1 MKKTL
6 IISII
11 TLLSGFAAEA
21 QVLNLSLQ
29 QCREMALTSN
39 EDVKISQYQNEKAKI
54 EKKIAQTAYFPKFS
68 GSATYGWTNTGMEV
82 ILPKINLPFSI
93 MQGIPIDIGRIIPD
107 KIDMGIKTDFYMFGV
122 TLQQP
127 VFAGG
132 KVLTGNKMAKKTIE
146 LTEEYGNMLRMS
158 VIAEAEKA
166 YWQHYSL
173 SDKIKLFEQYEVLLD
188 TLYESISAM
197 ISVKMATE
205 NDLLKVLS
213 RKGNIQYQM
222 QRAKNGMELSR
233 MQLCRIIGADLNTK
247 IVLTDTI
254 AAEVD
259 EITDNSYN
267 LTMRPEY
274 RIMQK
279 QLELKELNIRNV
291 LGDFLPTL
299 GIMAGYNYIGKIE
312 LERIALQMKR
322 PNPIVMASLSVP
334 IFHFLEGSKKIKSAK
349 IVRDIQQ
356 EELNKNSK
364 LLTIEMHYTER
375 NLQDAF
381 LLVRISETALEQAQA
396 NLRRTQDSY
405 EVGMSTLLDVLDAQ
419 AQWQEA
425 YSNSIDARVQ
435 YKISEVEYLR
445 VTGKL

>member
-1 MKKTL
+1 MKKVIL
-6 IISII
+6 SII
-11 TLLSGFAAEA
+11 FLLSGFTLEA
-21 QVLNLSLQ
+21 QELHLSLQ

-68 GSATYGWTNTGMEV
+68 GSATYGWMGPDMEIGLPNMSITLPIMGGMD
-82 ILPKINLPFSI
+82 
-93 MQGIPIDIGRIIPD
+93 IDISQMLPE
-107 KIDMGIKTDFYMFGV
+107 KIEMDVKTDLYMLGITV
-122 TLQQP
+122 QQP

-132 KVLTGNKMAKKTIE
+132 KIITGNKMAKKAIE
-146 LTEEYGNMLRMS
+146 LTEENVNMLRMS
-158 VIAEAEKA
+158 VVAEAEKA
-166 YWQHYSL
+166 YWLHYSL
-173 SDKIKLFEQYEVLLD
+173 SDKIKLLEQYEVLLD

-205 NDLLKVLS
+205 ADLLKVVS
-213 RKGNIQYQM
+213 RKSNIQYQM

-233 MQLCRIIGADLNTK
+233 MQLCRIIGEDLNTE
-247 IVLTDTI
+247 IILTDTI
-254 AAEVD
+254 VTAVNP
-259 EITDNSYN
+259 ITDNSYN
-267 LTMRPEY
+267 LTVRPEY
-274 RIMQK
+274 RMMQK

-291 LGDFLPTL
+291 RGDFLPTL
-299 GIMAGYNYIGKIE
+299 GIMAGYSYMGKID
-312 LERIALQMKR
+312 LDGITLKMKK
-322 PNPIVMASLSVP
+322 PSPVIMASLSVP
-334 IFHFLEGSKKIKSAK
+334 IFHFSEGAKKIKSAK
-349 IVRDIQQ
+349 IARDMQQ
-356 EELNKNSK
+356 EELIKNSK

-381 LLVRISETALEQAQA
+381 LLIHISDIALEQAQA
-396 NLRRTQDSY
+396 NLRRTLSSY

-425 YSNSIDARVQ
+425 YSNTIDARVQ